1 MKCKVGVLVL
11 VPVCAQAHTSK
22 AASAAAKNQMGKC
35 GARYLCASG
44 QGGSRP
50 EPHPAVTVQLYIRYL
65 DWRLY
70 QEPERRSGTRRSSFS
85 L

>member
-1 MKCKVGVLVL
+1 MREEYSQHIHHTTNEVQSGRACAC
-11 VPVCAQAHTSK
+11 VCTSAQ

-50 EPHPAVTVQLYIRYL
+50 EPQPAVTVQLYIRHL

-70 QEPERRSGTRRSSFS
+70 Q
-85 L
+85 